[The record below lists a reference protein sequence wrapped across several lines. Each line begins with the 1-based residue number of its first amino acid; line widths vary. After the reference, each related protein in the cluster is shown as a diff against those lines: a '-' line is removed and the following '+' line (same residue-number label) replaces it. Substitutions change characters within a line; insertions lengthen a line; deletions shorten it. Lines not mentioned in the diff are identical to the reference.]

1 MWLIT
6 KTNIFY
12 YIYLWK
18 WYKAKY
24 FFIFWSFLYYFLANT
39 DYYHLFIETWN
50 ATLVSIFFFYQFY
63 SQQHLFPEFGL
74 CETITGVKFLSNAS
88 TLPGYLLFA
97 NFRLPGL
104 PKRGLSIYPYKVK
117 SGNLPQSLLSIAFA

>member
-12 YIYLWK
+12 YIYLLK

-39 DYYHLFIETWN
+39 DYYHLFIETRN
-50 ATLVSIFFFYQFY
+50 ATLVSIFFFIFTSFIHNNIY
-63 SQQHLFPEFGL
+63 FPILVF
-74 CETITGVKFLSNAS
+74 VR
-88 TLPGYLLFA
+88 P
-97 NFRLPGL
+97 
-104 PKRGLSIYPYKVK
+104 
-117 SGNLPQSLLSIAFA
+117 